1 MILWTAAQSSHF
13 PAKMITNKLP
23 VRGIAYLLCIFYAE
37 TSTLVKAHLKGG
49 GGGEGGGGEENSLGY
64 EFSWCLLLLYSP
76 PDNYC
81 TVVVCFILG
90 IQSPRIA
97 LFLSWSL
104 LWRFC
109 WCVAQRI
116 YREERK
122 IKDVSSWYQTRIRK
136 VALISNFVR
145 DKIISFFYLL
155 LLFFS

>member
-1 MILWTAAQSSHF
+1 
-13 PAKMITNKLP
+13 MITNKLP
-23 VRGIAYLLCIFYAE
+23 VRGIAYVLCIFYAE

-49 GGGEGGGGEENSLGY
+49 GVCVCVWWGGGGEENSLGY
-64 EFSWCLLLLYSP
+64 EFSWYLLLLYSP

-81 TVVVCFILG
+81 TVLVCFILV

-109 WCVAQRI
+109 WCVEQRI

-122 IKDVSSWYQTRIRK
+122 IKEVSSWYQTNNKI
-136 VALISNFVR
+136 AFICNFVL

>member
-1 MILWTAAQSSHF
+1 
-13 PAKMITNKLP
+13 MITNKLP
-23 VRGIAYLLCIFYAE
+23 SRGVAYVLCIFYAE
-37 TSTLVKAHLKGG
+37 TSTLIKAHLRECTVISTR
-49 GGGEGGGGEENSLGY
+49 GEGGGGEKSLGY

-81 TVVVCFILG
+81 LVVVCFIVG

-97 LFLSWSL
+97 PFLSGSL

-109 WCVAQRI
+109 CYVAQRI
-116 YREERK
+116 YLEERK

-136 VALISNFVR
+136 VPVISNFVL